1 MLYSLLKASRRLLPA
16 LLAKCGF
23 IAMLL
28 WFTSSCVNAQTP
40 RSFLPKIDASKVD
53 VGINLSLDTEN
64 KLELTLSA
72 FNYGMSLGTGT
83 SISFSIPSALTLV
96 NTIPNSSCSGAS
108 YDQAKS
114 LLTIP
119 YLGSGQECRVRF
131 VVTNPQNVKTIS
143 TAATLLEARD
153 VNAINDK
160 VWPTF
165 NLEASKGSDPRS
177 LTTTPISI
185 PNAPPNVPQGAAFST
200 ENSKTSSFLTCDH
213 NGDYEYD
220 PGTFNCDD
228 GTKIQGYCALH
239 DGSRCGDVGGFYLVN
254 DTWTSAQ
261 RGRVQYLIDNNC
273 VNSDNLWGVLE
284 QQPCPGACCNSAVA
298 AFPTG
303 STSTAGPF
311 QLLHTDIAGGYN
323 GAICQDFFVFPQP
336 TPPCAINSFTVT
348 PTCNN
353 NGTASV
359 TTDDYRTFSIT
370 ASGSGTASTYN
381 ASVNNSGT
389 LTPTSGTFGSATSF
403 RLQNG
408 SAGNSTNY
416 TITLTD
422 ATNSS
427 CTQTATISDPGIC
440 STPPVCSINTPTVN
454 STCNNNGTA
463 SDPSDDTFSFTIQ
476 TTGANAGTSYKV
488 EKTNPSPTSTVFASV
503 NYGSTSAAS
512 SAFAI
517 SGGNLTLKLTDNTTS
532 TCALS
537 PVTVPAPATCSSAVA
552 CSFTATSTT
561 PVCNNNGT
569 PNITTDDTYT
579 FNVTATSVS
588 GTSAT
593 GYSANDPLS
602 TMGTYG
608 AAKSFGPYSIASNG
622 TLNVT
627 LTDKATGSCTFALP
641 TITAPSPCSTP
652 VVVGQPDLELT
663 KLADKT
669 MVVSGNTL
677 TYTLTLKN
685 TGTAAATGVKV
696 KDSIPAGLTY
706 VSSVPSQGT
715 YTKDTG
721 IWDVGNVAI
730 GATLTLTITVTVN

>member
-1 MLYSLLKASRRLLPA
+1 MFYPPQKAFGRLLPT
-16 LLAKCGF
+16 LMAKCSF
-23 IAMLL
+23 FSMFFLL
-28 WFTSSCVNAQTP
+28 FSTSIYAQTP
-40 RSFLPKIDASKVD
+40 QLFSPNIDASKVD
-53 VGINLSLDTEN
+53 VGISLGLDTEN
-64 KLELTLSA
+64 KLELVLSV
-72 FNYGMSLGTGT
+72 FNYGMSMNTGT
-83 SISFSIPSALTLV
+83 SVSFGIPSALTLV
-96 NTIPNSSCSGAS
+96 NIIPNSSCSGAS
-108 YDQAKS
+108 YNQTTS

-119 YLGSGQECRVRF
+119 ALGSGQECSVRF

-143 TAATLLEARD
+143 ATATLLESHDA
-153 VNAINDK
+153 NTMNDK

-165 NLEASKGSDPRS
+165 DLQNGKGSNTRNSATSRP
-177 LTTTPISI
+177 TTPS
-185 PNAPPNVPQGAAFST
+185 VPQGAAFST
-200 ENSKTSSFLTCDH
+200 ESSQVASTVTCDH
-213 NGDYEYD
+213 TEDSYS
-220 PGTFNCDD
+220 PTTFTCSD
-228 GTKIQGYCALH
+228 GTTVTGHCVVEFN
-239 DGSRCGDVGGFYLVN
+239 SRCYGMTGFYYVT
-254 DTWTSAQ
+254 DTWTQAE

-273 VNSDNLWGVLE
+273 VNSDDLWGVLE
-284 QQPCPGACCNSAVA
+284 QTSCSSACCTNAIA

-311 QLLHTDIAGGYN
+311 QLLHNDDP
-323 GAICQDFFVFPQP
+323 ICQDFLVHPQP
-336 TPPCAINSFTVT
+336 CSIDSFTAT

-408 SAGNSTNY
+408 SAGNGTNY

-454 STCNNNGTA
+454 TTCNNNGTA
-463 SDPSDDTFSFTIQ
+463 SDPSDDTFSFTIR
-476 TTGANAGTSYKV
+476 TTGTNAGTSYKV
-488 EKTNPSPTSTVFASV
+488 DKTSPSPTSTVFASV

-532 TCALS
+532 LCTLS
-537 PVTVPAPATCSSAVA
+537 PVTVPTPATCSNVVP
-552 CSFTATSTT
+552 CSFTAVATT

-569 PNITTDDTYT
+569 SNISTDDTYT

-602 TMGTYG
+602 TIGTYG
-608 AAKSFGPYSIASNG
+608 AAKSFGPYSIAGNS
-622 TLNVT
+622 TLNIL

-641 TITAPSPCSTP
+641 VITAPSPCSTP
-652 VVVGQPDLELT
+652 TSGGQPDLELT
-663 KLADKT
+663 KTADKT
-669 MVVSGNTL
+669 SVRTGNTL

-685 TGTAAATGVKV
+685 TGTGIATGVKV
-696 KDSIPAGLTY
+696 KDWVATGLTY

-715 YTKDTG
+715 YTSNTG

-730 GATLTLTITVTVN
+730 GATLTLKITVTVN